1 MGVLMG
7 LATTVASALRGTT
20 GSHIP
25 GEPASQDTHRLRANS
40 GAMNTMNGPQEVS
53 VNRHPWRRRFVALG
67 SAAAI
72 ALGGMTFVSPA
83 EAQAAGVQ
91 RPTLVVVQPST
102 PTVVDGD
109 ASSPKGKQ

>member
-1 MGVLMG
+1 
-7 LATTVASALRGTT
+7 
-20 GSHIP
+20 
-25 GEPASQDTHRLRANS
+25 
-40 GAMNTMNGPQEVS
+40 MNTMNEPQEVS

-91 RPTLVVVQPST
+91 RPSLVVVQPST
-102 PTVVDGD
+102 TTVADSGT
-109 ASSPKGKQ
+109 SSPKGKR